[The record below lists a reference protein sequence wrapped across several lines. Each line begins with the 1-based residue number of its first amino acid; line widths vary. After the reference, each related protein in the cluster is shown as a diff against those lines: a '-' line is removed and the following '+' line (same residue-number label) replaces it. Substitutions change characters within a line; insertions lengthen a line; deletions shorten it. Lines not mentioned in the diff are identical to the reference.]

1 MAVRPTRRR
10 ARGLLAAGAGLLIAA
25 VPVSGAA
32 ALPAAA
38 PAALPSASAFSDGT
52 YVVTLA
58 ADPIAKYDGTLP
70 GLPQLKAAPGGGL
83 DVTQAAAEK
92 YRSFLLNAQSVV
104 AKAVDATPLQRY
116 TVALNGFSAQL
127 TAEQAAKLAGT
138 AGVLAVTKDTLRHP
152 DAVAATTGAAAVGK
166 GTAATTADY
175 LGLTG
180 PGGVWDQLGGVDAAG
195 DGVVVADLDTG
206 LWPEHPSVA
215 GAPLPRTADPADPYL
230 PHRSGG
236 TITMDKSD
244 GGTFTGVCE
253 TGTGW
258 TAANCTTKVV
268 GARAFSAGYRTSG
281 PLAATEYPSARDSDG
296 HGTHTG
302 TTAVGLS
309 GIDASVRG
317 VDYGDITGIAPA
329 AALAVYKVCWTG
341 ADGDAGCATSDL
353 VAAIDAAVADNVD
366 VINFS
371 IGGGAATN
379 VVDPVELAFL
389 SAASAGIFVSAS
401 AGNSGPD
408 ASTLDHASPWLTTV
422 AAGTSA
428 LREGT
433 VVLGNG
439 KKYAGTRLEQSALA
453 SKPLVLASSV
463 AAAGKTAADAQN
475 CLAGTLDPAKAKGK
489 VIICDRA
496 ITARI
501 AKSQEVARVGGAGLV
516 LVNIIANGTEADA
529 HTVPTVHL
537 DLAAGKAVKAYAAAN
552 PRATVSFAAGNT
564 TGTATA
570 TPQISGF
577 SSRGPTFVNDGDVLK
592 PDITAPGSAILAGY
606 SPEAETGTGDLF
618 APSSGT
624 SMSAP
629 HVTGLAALYFTAH
642 PDWSPMA
649 VKSALMTTAT
659 SLKRADGKDNRNPF
673 DGGAGFVNPTKM
685 FEPGLVYD
693 SGARDWL
700 AYLAGSLVDTGTGI
714 PAIDPSNLNQ
724 ASIAIGGL
732 VGTQTVTR
740 SVTATTPGLYYATGS
755 VPGVD
760 VKVSPSVLTFGA
772 AGETKQF
779 RVTFT
784 RTTATLDT
792 WATGALTWKGADL
805 TVRSPVAVKPLALSA
820 PAQVTGS
827 GAQGSVD
834 VTITS
839 GTTGDLEVTPAGLAE
854 GTSAPGA
861 LPVGAKREFPVV
873 VPEGGG
879 IARFD
884 VDAGLATSDLD
895 LFLYQVG
902 SGGARELVGQS
913 ATGSADEKI
922 DLVADPGEYV
932 AVVEAY
938 SAAPGQREVG
948 FTFTSYVVTGAE
960 TAGNLTVTPDPVPTV
975 QSRDATFSVSW
986 SGLDPAKDYLGVL
999 LYEDSPSPT
1008 FVSIT

>member
-1 MAVRPTRRR
+1 VAVRPVRRR
-10 ARGLLAAGAGLLIAA
+10 ARGLLAAGAGLLVAA
-25 VPVSGAA
+25 IPVGSAA
-32 ALPAAA
+32 ALPT
-38 PAALPSASAFSDGT
+38 ALPSASAFSDGT

-58 ADPIAKYDGTLP
+58 ADPIAKYDGSLP

-83 DVTQAAAEK
+83 DVTQAAAQE
-92 YRSFLLNAQSVV
+92 YRAFLLDAQSTV
-104 AKAVDATPLQRY
+104 ADLVDATPLQRY
-116 TVALNGFSAQL
+116 TVALNGFSARLSAQ
-127 TAEQAAKLAGT
+127 QAAKLSAT
-138 AGVLAVTKDTLRHP
+138 AGVLAVTEDTLRHP
-152 DAVAATTGAAAVGK
+152 DAVATDALTGPAAVGE

-180 PGGVWDQLGGVDAAG
+180 SGGVWEELGGVDAAG

-215 GAPLPRTADPADPYL
+215 GERLATSADPDDPYEAY
-230 PHRSGG
+230 RSGG

-244 GGTFTGVCE
+244 GGTFSGVCE

-258 TAANCTTKVV
+258 TAADCTTKVV
-268 GARAFSAGYRTSG
+268 GARAFSAGYRAGG
-281 PLAATEYPSARDSDG
+281 PLADTEYPSARDSDG

-309 GIDASVRG
+309 GVEATVRG
-317 VDYGDITGIAPA
+317 VDYGDVTGVAPA
-329 AALAVYKVCWTG
+329 AAIAVYKVCWTG
-341 ADGDAGCATSDL
+341 ADGGAGCATSDL
-353 VAAIDAAVADNVD
+353 VAAVDAAVADNVD

-408 ASTLDHASPWLTTV
+408 ASTLDHASPWVTTV

-433 VVLGNG
+433 VVLGDG
-439 KKYAGTRLEQSALA
+439 TSFAGTRLEQSALA
-453 SKPLVLASSV
+453 SRPLVLASSV
-463 AAAGKTAADAQN
+463 AAAGKAPADAQN

-489 VIICDRA
+489 VVICDRA

-516 LVNIIANGTEADA
+516 LVNIIANGTEADP
-529 HTVPTVHL
+529 HSIPTVHL
-537 DLAAGKAVKAYAAAN
+537 DVAAGKAVKAYAAAH

-564 TGTATA
+564 TGTATS
-570 TPQISGF
+570 TPQIAGF

-592 PDITAPGSAILAGY
+592 PDLTAPGSAVLAGY

-618 APSSGT
+618 ATASGT

-649 VKSALMTTAT
+649 VKSALMTTTT
-659 SLKRADGKDNRNPF
+659 SLERADGRDNRNPF
-673 DGGAGFVNPTKM
+673 DGGAGFVNPTTM
-685 FEPGLVYD
+685 LEPGLVYD

-700 AYLAGSLVDTGTGI
+700 AYLAGSGVNTGTGV
-714 PAIDPSNLNQ
+714 PAIDPSDLNQ
-724 ASIAIGGL
+724 ASLAVGGL
-732 VGTQTVTR
+732 VGTQTVSR
-740 SVTATTPGLYYATGS
+740 SVTATTPGLYHATGS

-760 VKVSPSVLTFGA
+760 VTVSPSVLYFGA

-779 RVTFT
+779 RVTLT

-805 TVRSPVAVKPLALSA
+805 TVRSPVAVKPLALAA
-820 PAQVTGS
+820 PAEVTGS
-827 GAQGSVD
+827 GAQGAVD
-834 VTITS
+834 VTVTS
-839 GTTGDLEVTPAGLAE
+839 GTTGDLDVTAAGLAE
-854 GTSAPGA
+854 GTTTPGA
-861 LPVGAKREFPVV
+861 LSVGAEQEFTVE
-873 VPEGGG
+873 VPAGGG

-884 VDAGLATSDLD
+884 LAAQDQLSDLD

-902 SGGARELVGQS
+902 ADGTRELVGQS
-913 ATGSADEKI
+913 ATASADEKI
-922 DLVADPGEYV
+922 DVVADAGDYV
-932 AVVEAY
+932 AVVQAY
-938 SAAPGQREVG
+938 SAAAGQDDVG
-948 FTFTSYVVTGAE
+948 FTFTSFVVTGAE
-960 TAGNLTVTPDPVPTV
+960 TAGDLTVEPDPVPVV
-975 QSRDATFSVSW
+975 QGREATFSVSW
-986 SGLDPAKDYLGVL
+986 SGLDPAKDHLGVL
-999 LYEDSPSPT
+999 LYGDSPTPT